1 MQGFSSISSAP
12 SFGDKISSITNEAA
26 LRKRSHQ
33 HSTQIKPFRQAPK
46 EMPIDSFLSALT
58 SGNDHDHKLQLE
70 LAQAVIVE
78 QRSSPTQLQSETHSN
93 VLISNTG
100 VTPPNSNGTQLS
112 ATPRNYPRQ
121 AYIVLKASP
130 NVSADGGTLICISVF
145 VQDV

>member
-1 MQGFSSISSAP
+1 
-12 SFGDKISSITNEAA
+12 
-26 LRKRSHQ
+26 
-33 HSTQIKPFRQAPK
+33 
-46 EMPIDSFLSALT
+46 MPIDSFLSALT

-70 LAQAVIVE
+70 LAQADIVE

-112 ATPRNYPRQ
+112 ATPRNHPRQ

-130 NVSADGGTLICISVF
+130 NVSADGGTLISVSVF